1 MSSILETLLGS
12 LQGQGLNQMAQQLD
26 TDESSV
32 QKAITA
38 ALPLILG
45 GMAKNSA
52 SDEGANAL
60 HNAIQRDHDG
70 SVLSNVSG
78 FLGGGGSQKDG
89 MAILNHVFGKREP
102 AAEAAVSQASG
113 LDLSKVGPL
122 MAMLAP
128 LVMGALGREQRSNGL
143 NPMQL
148 AGLLLGERKQV
159 DSGGIGQ
166 LLSMFLDQDDDDSN
180 GGGLA
185 DMAGNI
191 LGKLMGGRK

>member
-1 MSSILETLLGS
+1 MSSILDTLLGS
-12 LQGQGLNQMAQQLD
+12 LQGQGLSQMAQQLD

-45 GMAKNSA
+45 GMAKNST

-60 HNAIQRDHDG
+60 HGALQRDHDG

-89 MAILNHVFGKREP
+89 MAILNHVFGNREP

-122 MAMLAP
+122 MSMLAP

-148 AGLLLGERKQV
+148 AGLLLGERKQAN
-159 DSGGIGQ
+159 SGGVGQ
-166 LLSMFLDQDDDDSN
+166 LLSMFLDQDDDNSG

-191 LGKLMGGRK
+191 FGKLMGGRK